1 MRRLLVMLAA
11 LLLVAAACGDDDG
24 GDAGTDDPT
33 TTTSSRPTSPT
44 TVDGELQWTTCEN
57 PEVAYRVAHPEAWTV
72 NDGPVMPPCS
82 LFDPEPFEVPEA
94 TEIPTTIAVSM
105 YADAVPFATVV
116 GDGPGFVETDR
127 RDATIDGRTAL
138 RQELVATGEGLHD
151 EGLSVLRWAIDLGD
165 ETLIAQ
171 THDIPGAEPG
181 FAEAQRVLD
190 RMVDS
195 LRIDPVDDPPP
206 STTTTTAP
214 PDEGI
219 QPVGTPGAQDVQSD
233 GFPSSGAPVS
243 HLVAVRQA
251 AHDGFHRVVLE
262 FAGDQ
267 PPAYRVSY
275 VDEPVRR
282 PGSGHPVTVAG
293 DARLELRL
301 TPARTANLQGD
312 EPVITYDG
320 PERIAID
327 QGIVNELVFV
337 GDFEANM
344 SWVVGVDTP
353 DPFAVAMFED
363 PTRLVVD
370 IVSGAG

>member
-1 MRRLLVMLAA
+1 MRRLLALFAA
-11 LLLVAAACGDDDG
+11 LTLVAAACSSDGDD
-24 GDAGTDDPT
+24 AAPDDPT
-33 TTTSSRPTSPT
+33 TTESTTSTSST
-44 TVDGELQWTTCEN
+44 TVDGEPAWTTCEN
-57 PEVAYRVAHPEAWTV
+57 PEVAYRVAHPEAWAV
-72 NDGPVMPPCS
+72 NDGTVVPPCS

-94 TEIPTTIAVSM
+94 TEVPTTIALSFF
-105 YADAVPFATVV
+105 AEPAPFATVV
-116 GDGPGFVETDR
+116 SDSPAFVESDR
-127 RDATIDGRTAL
+127 RDATVDGRTAL
-138 RQELVATGEGLHD
+138 RQELVATGEGLHN
-151 EGLSVLRWAIDLGD
+151 EGLSVVRWSIDLGG

-171 THDIPGAEPG
+171 THDIPDTEPG

-190 RMVDS
+190 RMVES
-195 LRIDPVDDPPP
+195 LTIDLVDDPAP
-206 STTTTTAP
+206 TTTTTAP

-219 QPVGTPGAQDVQSD
+219 EPVGTPGPDDVQSE
-233 GFPSSGAPVS
+233 GFPRADGPVR

-251 AHDGFHRVVLE
+251 THDGFHRIVLE
-262 FAGDQ
+262 FEEGDS

-282 PGSGHPVTVAG
+282 PGSGQPVAVEG

-301 TPARTANLQGD
+301 TPARTVSLRGD
-312 EPVITYDG
+312 EPRVTYDG

-337 GDFEANM
+337 GDFEATM

-353 DPFAVAMFED
+353 DPFAVAMYDD

-370 IVSGAG
+370 IVSDGS